1 MKHALVI
8 LAALIVLRIADPW
21 PIETLRLKFFDSLF
35 ALDDPVPSETIAIYN
50 IDEDALADKGQWP
63 WPRSYLADLNNELL
77 NKGAAAVVYTVLFP
91 EEDRFGE
98 DAAFAQSMVNIPT
111 FLSAVATTDTDR
123 KDGWHIGVSTIGP
136 VLENAPEYSGILP
149 NVPLLQ
155 AAAVGTGI
163 VNSALEIDGLVRRV
177 PMLVRV
183 GDALYPALGLDVLR
197 GLAGDPSYQA
207 KAGDAGIQAVRV
219 PQFSTINTDHLSRVW
234 LKWNTT
240 FSDNVESKI
249 VLVGGTAAGVS
260 PMVSTPIGLMHPHR
274 IQAALFETL
283 MQGTS
288 PTRPDWSLAAEIA
301 LILVIGVVVAA
312 LTKYIAV
319 MWVSAL
325 VLISGAATA
334 SASVYA
340 YTRYGFLLDAAFP
353 VLTVL
358 LTGATGIGQRMVT
371 EYRLKL
377 QIRGQFGTYIS
388 PDLVKQLE
396 DDPSLLRLG
405 GETRTMT
412 FLFSDI
418 VGFTPISEK
427 LQDDPQKL
435 VTLVNRLL
443 TQLTDCVHRRG
454 GTVDK
459 FMGDCIM
466 AFWNAPLDCENHAE
480 QAMLTGKDMLALVDD
495 LNAELDAEGLPNLNV
510 GVGINSGKC
519 VVGNMGSSGFNGSK
533 ARFDY
538 SALGDS
544 VNLASRLE
552 GQTRNFDPWIL
563 IGENTVEYKPEWVTY
578 VDEIQVKG
586 KSEPL
591 KVFTLKEELNCG

>member
-1 MKHALVI
+1 VKHALVI
-8 LAALIVLRIADPW
+8 LAALIVLRVADPW

-183 GDALYPALGLDVLR
+183 GDSLYPALGLDVLR
-197 GLAGDPSYQA
+197 GLAGDPSYQV

-219 PQFSTINTDHLSRVW
+219 PQFSTINTDRLGRVW

-249 VLVGGTAAGVS
+249 VLVGVTAAGVS

-301 LILVIGVVVAA
+301 LILVVGVVVAA

-319 MWVSAL
+319 MWVSAV
-325 VLISGAATA
+325 VLISGAVTA

-340 YTRYGFLLDAAFP
+340 YTRYGLLLDAAFP
-353 VLTVL
+353 L
-358 LTGATGIGQRMVT
+358 LTLFSVGATGIAQRMIT

-377 QIRGQFGTYIS
+377 QIRGQFGTYVS

-396 DDPSLLRLG
+396 NDPSLLKLG
-405 GETRTMT
+405 GETKTMT

-435 VTLVNRLL
+435 VDLVNRLL
-443 TQLTDCVHRRG
+443 TQLTDCVLRHG

-466 AFWNAPLDCENHAE
+466 AFWGAPLDCEDHAE
-480 QAMLTGKDMLALVDD
+480 RAMLTAKDMLALIDD

-510 GVGINSGKC
+510 GVGINSGPC
-519 VVGNMGSSGFNGSK
+519 VVGNMGSQS
-533 ARFDY
+533 RFDY
-538 SALGDS
+538 SVLGDA
-544 VNLASRLE
+544 VNVASRLE
-552 GQTRNFDPWIL
+552 GQTRNYDAWIL
-563 IGENTVEYKPEWVTY
+563 MGENTVTYKPEWATY
-578 VDEIQVKG
+578 VDAIQVKG

-591 KVFTLKEELNCG
+591 KVFTLKEHVAD

>member
-8 LAALIVLRIADPW
+8 LAALILLRIAAPW

-50 IDEDALADKGQWP
+50 IDENALADKGQWP

-77 NKGAAAVVYTVLFP
+77 NKGAAAIVYTALFP
-91 EEDRFGE
+91 EEDRFGG
-98 DAAFAQSMVNIPT
+98 DAAFAQSMAGLPT
-111 FLSAVATTDTDR
+111 FLSAVATTDTSR

-155 AAAVGTGI
+155 SAAVGTGI

-183 GDALYPALGLDVLR
+183 GDSLYPALGLDVLR

-219 PQFSTINTDHLSRVW
+219 PQFSTINTDHLGRVW

-240 FSDNVESKI
+240 FSNDVESKI
-249 VLVGGTAAGVS
+249 VLVGVTAAGVS

-340 YTRYGFLLDAAFP
+340 YTRYGLLLDAAFP
-353 VLTVL
+353 L
-358 LTGATGIGQRMVT
+358 LTLFSVGATGIAQRMVT

-377 QIRGQFGTYIS
+377 QIRGQFGTYVS

-396 DDPSLLRLG
+396 NDPSLLKLG
-405 GETRTMT
+405 GETKTMT

-427 LQDDPQKL
+427 LQEDPQKL
-435 VTLVNRLL
+435 VELVNRLL
-443 TQLTDCVHRRG
+443 TQLTDCVLRHG

-466 AFWNAPLDCENHAE
+466 AFWGAPLDCEDHAE
-480 QAMLTGKDMLALVDD
+480 RAMLTARDMLALIDD

-510 GVGINSGKC
+510 GVGINSGPC
-519 VVGNMGSSGFNGSK
+519 VVGNMGSQS
-533 ARFDY
+533 RFDY
-538 SALGDS
+538 SVLGDA
-544 VNLASRLE
+544 VNVASRLE
-552 GQTRNFDPWIL
+552 GQTRNYDAWIL
-563 IGENTVEYKPEWVTY
+563 MGENTVTYKPEWATY
-578 VDEIQVKG
+578 VDAIQVKG

-591 KVFTLKEELNCG
+591 KVFTLKGD